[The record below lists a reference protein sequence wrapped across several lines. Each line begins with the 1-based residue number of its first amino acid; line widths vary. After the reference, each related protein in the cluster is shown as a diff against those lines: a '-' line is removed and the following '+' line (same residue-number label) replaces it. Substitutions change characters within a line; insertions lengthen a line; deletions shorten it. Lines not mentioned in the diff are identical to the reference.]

1 MAFTRRFLALAAA
14 SALCAAIVPATAQ
27 AAAAWPDK
35 PITFITPYPPGGS
48 ADIITRFIADR
59 VSKQVGKP
67 IIVENRAGAAA
78 TLGTDYAARAAPDG
92 YTFLVT
98 PMATVTIA
106 PWLRKLNYGSV
117 EFQVGCWA

>member
-67 IIVENRAGAAA
+67 IIVENRPAQPRPWVP
-78 TLGTDYAARAAPDG
+78 TMPRVLR
-92 YTFLVT
+92 
-98 PMATVTIA
+98 PMATRSWSR
-106 PWLRKLNYGSV
+106 PW
-117 EFQVGCWA
+117 QP